1 VRGFLGLTLSAAMNR
16 VIHKFLEAHD
26 RYLSLEQSRTACLLP
41 AQREAV
47 HIEILK
53 AYLEVQHHARQIT
66 GLQFAD
72 GMQFAEEN

>member
-1 VRGFLGLTLSAAMNR
+1 MNT
-16 VIHKFLEAHD
+16 VIRKFVEAHD
-26 RYLSLEQSRTACLLP
+26 RYLALENARFDCTAP

-53 AYLEVQHHARQIT
+53 AYLEVQHHARQIA

-72 GMQFAEEN
+72 GMDFADVN

>member
-1 VRGFLGLTLSAAMNR
+1 MNPR
-16 VIHKFLEAHD
+16 VLHKFIEAHD
-26 RYLSLEQSRTACLLP
+26 RYLSLEQSRTTCVAP
-41 AQREAV
+41 AQREAM

>member
-1 VRGFLGLTLSAAMNR
+1 MNPR
-16 VIHKFLEAHD
+16 VLVKFVEAHD
-26 RYLSLEQSRTACLLP
+26 RYLALEQARTSCSAP
-41 AQREAV
+41 AEREAMY
-47 HIEILK
+47 IELLK

>member
-1 VRGFLGLTLSAAMNR
+1 MNT
-16 VIHKFLEAHD
+16 VIRKFVEAHD
-26 RYLSLEQSRTACLLP
+26 RYLSLENARFDCTAP

-53 AYLEVQHHARQIT
+53 AYLEVQYFARTIT

-72 GMQFAEEN
+72 GMEFAEVN